1 MPWSLT
7 PQRYSQFLRD
17 LFDCWYLDLQRGH
30 YVSIRLFD
38 DYLRILAGMPPSTC
52 ASSGACGSY
61 LVVEGDGG
69 LYPCDFFV
77 LDQWYLGNIHQ
88 MSVEEAVQSPR
99 ALAFLDEG
107 RRRPRDCLGCP
118 HLSLC
123 RGGCPRDWTGLGL
136 DRANYYCPA
145 FHAFLDYALP
155 RLRQA
160 AGTILSK

>member
-1 MPWSLT
+1 MCI
-7 PQRYSQFLRD
+7 RD
-17 LFDCWYLDLQRGH
+17 
-30 YVSIRLFD
+30 
-38 DYLRILAGMPPSTC
+38 
-52 ASSGACGSY
+52 SY

-160 AGTILSK
+160 AGAILSK